1 MKSPFDEIVKAL
13 VMRHQLSACAAVL
26 TLCGAFGVFS
36 MPAFSQQASS
46 QKISSVTVAR
56 VELAEIIGRV
66 PVSGTT
72 VARDEV
78 LIYPEI
84 NGFLIES
91 LTVEVGDSVRTGDS
105 LVVLSNSTLTVQLAQ
120 AEAELTRAN
129 AAIEQAKSGID
140 TAQASKVQS
149 DAALDRAQQL
159 RKSGS
164 TSQAS
169 LDQALAAAQTADA
182 QVSSAQGGLAVAMA
196 QRQQAQAQLDI
207 ANLNLSRAEIV
218 APTNGLIS
226 ERNGQ
231 IGAIA
236 SSSGNPIYKIIRD
249 GIVEVEAEVIE
260 TALGQIETGNAAELD
275 IAGIGQVRG
284 QIRRISP
291 TVDPLTRLGTIRI
304 EMTEAPD
311 LRTGLF
317 AGGWIVTAQRISA
330 TVPATAIL
338 TDKSGN
344 YVLAVQDD
352 TVRKAPVVAGL
363 IWKNRR
369 EIVSG
374 LQPDELVIARA
385 GAFFADG
392 DVIKPVFAEDAADAE
407 PAR

>member
-105 LVVLSNSTLTVQLAQ
+105 LVVLSNSTLTVQVAQ

-363 IWKNRR
+363 I
-369 EIVSG
+369 
-374 LQPDELVIARA
+374 
-385 GAFFADG
+385 
-392 DVIKPVFAEDAADAE
+392 
-407 PAR
+407 

>member
-1 MKSPFDEIVKAL
+1 M
-13 VMRHQLSACAAVL
+13 
-26 TLCGAFGVFS
+26 
-36 MPAFSQQASS
+36 
-46 QKISSVTVAR
+46 
-56 VELAEIIGRV
+56 
-66 PVSGTT
+66 
-72 VARDEV
+72 
-78 LIYPEI
+78 
-84 NGFLIES
+84 
-91 LTVEVGDSVRTGDS
+91 
-105 LVVLSNSTLTVQLAQ
+105 
-120 AEAELTRAN
+120 
-129 AAIEQAKSGID
+129 
-140 TAQASKVQS
+140 
-149 DAALDRAQQL
+149 
-159 RKSGS
+159 
-164 TSQAS
+164 
-169 LDQALAAAQTADA
+169 ADA
-182 QVSSAQGGLAVAMA
+182 RSIILHEYPTSP
-196 QRQQAQAQLDI
+196 
-207 ANLNLSRAEIV
+207 RAEIV

-260 TALGQIETGNAAELD
+260 TALGQIESGNAAELD
-275 IAGIGQVRG
+275 MAGIGQVRG